1 PAVFVPLAARTPSEV
16 LRSLDVLGRLTP
28 GFTPA
33 GACEELEA
41 ILERELR
48 SEGVQPDDKA
58 VVTNLREERTNF
70 AARPLYFFAGAVALV
85 LLIACVNTAGLLLA
99 RGLARQREFAVRAA
113 LGAGRGRLMRQ
124 LLVESMMLATA
135 GGGAG
140 ALAGVWFGR
149 WFVSVFPDLPR
160 HAPITLDRR
169 VLPFTLAVPV
179 IYAV

>member
-1 PAVFVPLAARTPSEV
+1 
-16 LRSLDVLGRLTP
+16 
-28 GFTPA
+28 
-33 GACEELEA
+33 
-41 ILERELR
+41 LR

-135 GGGAG
+135 GGAAG
-140 ALAGVWFGR
+140 ALAGVWFGQ
-149 WFVSVFPDLPR
+149 WFASVFPEDTLPR
-160 HAPITLDRR
+160 HTPIALDGR
-169 VLPFTLAVPV
+169 VLLFTVAVSVTSALIVGLAP
-179 IYAV
+179 AF